1 MSKTSIALNDDEL
14 QIVKRFA
21 AAANQT
27 QSEFIRS
34 CIFKRIKQPA
44 ADPAP
49 AAAAE
54 IKALSDG
61 VRALAQEQAATAR
74 QLAQAIKESA
84 RAITFREYR
93 ARANAENWALIK
105 DDPTDDLIELARG
118 YHQQY
123 CKWPDPANK
132 REFGNA
138 EGIDLNKFRASIRA

>member
-1 MSKTSIALNDDEL
+1 MSKTSIALKDDEL

-44 ADPAP
+44 ADAAP
-49 AAAAE
+49 AAAE
-54 IKALSDG
+54 IKALSDA
-61 VRALAQEQAATAR
+61 VLALAQEQAATAK
-74 QLAQAIKESA
+74 QLSAAIKESA
-84 RAITFREYR
+84 RTITFREYR

-123 CKWPDPANK
+123 RRWPDPANK
-132 REFGNA
+132 REFGNI
-138 EGIDLNKFRASIRA
+138 EGIDLNKFRASIRG